1 MRQLLIA
8 CVALAAALP
17 AAAQT
22 TKEEMLASPEKT
34 AGVYYAYPA
43 PESTDHYTKAP
54 KGYTPFYISH
64 FGRHGSR
71 YLISDSEYTNPME
84 TLERADK
91 AGALSPLGK
100 DALKRLH
107 EIYAEAAGRNEDL
120 SPLGVRQ
127 HRGVAERM
135 FTATI
140 AIPNAKLPTTGTDV
154 HATAFVGNTPSFLL
168 TSNATSDHALNTIK
182 RIPTAIDT
190 KSNTP
195 FPFDQSTIKITPNTK
210 TEMLRIK
217 SNLFFIH
224 LFFHEDTSLISIIGI
239 FKEISGIFCLPLQ
252 IWTDAENIW
261 LSSTPFQET
270 AKKTICRKSLR
281 RGLTVTT

>member
-100 DALKRLH
+100 DALKRRNLCRGSRTQRRPLT
-107 EIYAEAAGRNEDL
+107 ARRTPTPRCGR
-120 SPLGVRQ
+120 
-127 HRGVAERM
+127 
-135 FTATI
+135 TY
-140 AIPNAKLPTTGTDV
+140 V
-154 HATAFVGNTPSFLL
+154 H
-168 TSNATSDHALNTIK
+168 
-182 RIPTAIDT
+182 RIP
-190 KSNTP
+190 
-195 FPFDQSTIKITPNTK
+195 
-210 TEMLRIK
+210 
-217 SNLFFIH
+217 
-224 LFFHEDTSLISIIGI
+224 
-239 FKEISGIFCLPLQ
+239 
-252 IWTDAENIW
+252 
-261 LSSTPFQET
+261 
-270 AKKTICRKSLR
+270 
-281 RGLTVTT
+281 

>member
-100 DALKRLH
+100 D
-107 EIYAEAAGRNEDL
+107 DC
-120 SPLGVRQ
+120 
-127 HRGVAERM
+127 
-135 FTATI
+135 
-140 AIPNAKLPTTGTDV
+140 
-154 HATAFVGNTPSFLL
+154 
-168 TSNATSDHALNTIK
+168 
-182 RIPTAIDT
+182 T
-190 KSNTP
+190 KSMQRQP
-195 FPFDQSTIKITPNTK
+195 DATK
-210 TEMLRIK
+210 T
-217 SNLFFIH
+217 
-224 LFFHEDTSLISIIGI
+224 
-239 FKEISGIFCLPLQ
+239 
-252 IWTDAENIW
+252 
-261 LSSTPFQET
+261 
-270 AKKTICRKSLR
+270 SLR
-281 RGLTVTT
+281 LACANTAVWQNVCSPHSLRFSRATVPSKPDHQ